1 MSAIHDKQ
9 VSQEKKEIVASLKE
23 ELTSAKG
30 AVLTSY
36 KGLTVAQDTQL
47 RRALREAGVSS
58 HVVKNTLTT
67 LAAKEAGMEALVS
80 HLAGTTAL
88 ASSKEDAV
96 APAKVIS
103 EFIKKNKLADAGI
116 LTVKAGLVEGKVID
130 AKEVEALASL
140 PSREV
145 LIAKLLGSMQSPI
158 SGTVGVLQGV
168 IRNAVYVLDA
178 IRQQKESA

>member
-1 MSAIHDKQ
+1 MKLA
-9 VSQEKKEIVASLKE
+9 
-23 ELTSAKG
+23 LTEVGIEG
-30 AVLTSY
+30 ADDLLNGPNAFVFSN
-36 KGLTVAQDTQL
+36 K
-47 RRALREAGVSS
+47 
-58 HVVKNTLTT
+58 
-67 LAAKEAGMEALVS
+67 
-80 HLAGTTAL
+80 
-88 ASSKEDAV
+88 DAV
-96 APAKVIS
+96 SGPKVIS